1 MKKIKLKKEY
11 LIAIGVV
18 LLLVIAG
25 LGYWYARDRFDK
37 SEDANSVTEEDVA
50 TPTEEEISPEV
61 EDTNGGDIPEETET
75 IEYVVS
81 GLNKKDGD
89 ILAIPDDI
97 TFSISPKVE
106 QTKITVKDATGKV
119 LYTTTKA
126 FSSGTA
132 TVYPSGKPAEGASGT
147 ITVEGYVGNAVV
159 TSKVVRIVF

>member
-18 LLLVIAG
+18 LLLVVAG
-25 LGYWYARDRFDK
+25 LGYRYARDKFGRTGSANVVNNENVTK
-37 SEDANSVTEEDVA
+37 SN
-50 TPTEEEISPEV
+50 EEEISS
-61 EDTNGGDIPEETET
+61 DEEMVGEENASEEPGA

-81 GLNKKDGD
+81 ELNKKDGD

-97 TFSISPKVE
+97 TFLISPKVE

-126 FSSGTA
+126 LSSGTV
-132 TVYPSGKPAEGASGT
+132 TVYPGGKPAEGATGT
-147 ITVEGYVGNAVV
+147 LTIEGYVGNVV
-159 TSKVVRIVF
+159 VVSKVVRIVF